1 MDRTHCPQCIYH
13 PRTVQIEEFYLKTL
27 KPRVASEESSR
38 IWDDVTNTNILRV
51 YDSDNVPSFGYR
63 IDRMPVSG
71 SIRIN
76 IYNFITF
83 LYEWFGKKKKIPIQK
98 CEKIEIKRLRLSST
112 YHWRRTSAYSTKSS
126 VVFVHRQLRL
136 IIRGHRVRSARKRK
150 RNYLKYECTKGVQNS
165 RVSEQTN
172 FPFS

>member
-13 PRTVQIEEFYLKTL
+13 PRTVQIEEFYSKTL
-27 KPRVASEESSR
+27 KSRVASEESSR

-98 CEKIEIKRLRLSST
+98 CEKIEIKRRFEI
-112 YHWRRTSAYSTKSS
+112 
-126 VVFVHRQLRL
+126 VFDVSLTPDVGVFNK
-136 IIRGHRVRSARKRK
+136 IVGGFCAPPAPI
-150 RNYLKYECTKGVQNS
+150 NYTRPPCS
-165 RVSEQTN
+165 
-172 FPFS
+172 